1 MLFNSLNYLIFFPI
15 VILFYFAI
23 PAKLKE
29 IRNFWLLIASYFF
42 YMNWNAAYALL
53 LFGSTFVTYL
63 AGILI
68 EKAKEKKKLSLAK
81 WMLGVSFA
89 INIGILFFYKYINFF
104 ILNINRILGL
114 TGSNEIG
121 ALDILLPVGISFY
134 IFQALGYTMD
144 VYREKIKATKNLF
157 RYMLFV
163 SFFPQLVAGPI
174 ERSTNL
180 LKQFDEDH
188 NFDTDRVREGL
199 LTMLWGLFMKIMI
212 ADNLAVYIDSVY
224 ENYPAYT
231 GIEIILATMMFAFQ
245 IYCDFGGYTYIAI
258 GSAKVLGFTLM
269 ENFNAPYQAT
279 SVKDFWRRWHI
290 SLTGWFT
297 DYLYIPLGGNR
308 KGKMRKYINTFIV
321 FFVSGLWHG
330 ASWSYVVWGVINGIY
345 LIVQDATIAARQKVK
360 QFFHVREDRFSYRLG
375 CGLVTFILVD
385 FSWLFFRA
393 KSLGNAVDILKQIVF
408 SLQPAKL
415 FGLAVN
421 RMGYS
426 MQQLVALIF
435 AMLLLFAFDILKNHI
450 YLSTKQAGQK
460 QKEISTGQSGQDQG
474 ENDIVQTGQPQN
486 VFQIVLSQGMWFRW
500 LVYLG
505 LLFMILVYGAYG
517 LEYTQTEF
525 IYFQF

>member
-23 PAKLKE
+23 PAKYKE
-29 IRNFWLLIASYFF
+29 IRNFWLLVASYFF

-68 EKAKEKKKLSLAK
+68 EKAIEKENISFAK
-81 WMLGVSFA
+81 WILGISFT

-114 TGSNEIG
+114 RGSNEIG
-121 ALDILLPVGISFY
+121 LLDILLPVGISFY

-144 VYREKIKATKNLF
+144 VYRQKTKATKNLF

-180 LKQFDEDH
+180 LKQFDEEH
-188 NFDTDRVREGL
+188 RFDTDRVREGL

-224 ENYPAYT
+224 ENYPAFT

-245 IYCDFGGYTYIAI
+245 IYCDFGGYTYLAI

-308 KGKMRKYINTFIV
+308 KGKIRKYINTFIV

-345 LIVQDATIAARQKVK
+345 LIIQDVTVAVRQKVK
-360 QFFHVREDRFSYRLG
+360 QYLHVREDRFSYRFG
-375 CGLVTFILVD
+375 CGVVTFFLVD

-393 KSLGNAVDILKQIVF
+393 KSLGIAVDMLKQIVL
-408 SLQPAKL
+408 SLQPAKI

-435 AMLLLFAFDILKNHI
+435 AMLLLFAFDILKNHM
-450 YLSTKQAGQK
+450 YLMSKMDVQNR
-460 QKEISTGQSGQDQG
+460 SGGGARQD
-474 ENDIVQTGQPQN
+474 GQPAN
-486 VFQIVLSQGMWFRW
+486 VFQIILSQGMWFRW

>member
-1 MLFNSLNYLIFFPI
+1 MLFNSLDYLIFFPI
-15 VILFYFAI
+15 VILLYFAI
-23 PAKLKE
+23 PTKLKE
-29 IRNFWLLIASYFF
+29 IRNLWLLVASYYF

-68 EKAKEKKKLSLAK
+68 ESAMAKDKTNLAK
-81 WMLGVSFA
+81 WTLGISFT
-89 INIGILFFYKYINFF
+89 INIGILFFYKYVNFF
-104 ILNINRILGL
+104 INNVNKILGL
-114 TGSNEIG
+114 SGEHQIG

-144 VYREKIKATKNLF
+144 VYRKKTKATTNLF

-180 LKQFDEDH
+180 LKQFDEEH
-188 NFDTDRVREGL
+188 RFDVDRVREGL

-212 ADNLAVYIDSVY
+212 ADNLAVYIDAVY

-231 GIEIILATMMFAFQ
+231 GIEIVLATMMFAFQ
-245 IYCDFGGYTYIAI
+245 IYCDFGGYTYLAI

-308 KGKMRKYINTFIV
+308 KGKLRKYVNTFIV

-330 ASWSYVVWGVINGIY
+330 ASWSYVAWGVINGIY
-345 LIVQDATIAARQKVK
+345 LIIQDVTIDFREKVK
-360 QFFHVREDRFSYRLG
+360 AFFKVKEDRFSYRLG
-375 CGLVTFILVD
+375 CGLLTFVLVD

-393 KSLGNAVDILKQIVF
+393 KGLGNAVGILKQIVVAMQF
-408 SLQPAKL
+408 EKV

-421 RMGYS
+421 RMGYT
-426 MQQLVALIF
+426 MQQLVALII
-435 AMLLLFAFDILKNHI
+435 AMALLFAFDIIKN
-450 YLSTKQAGQK
+450 KK
-460 QKEISTGQSGQDQG
+460 
-474 ENDIVQTGQPQN
+474 QN
-486 VFQIVLSQGMWFRW
+486 VFQFVLEQGLWFRW

-505 LLFMILVYGAYG
+505 LLFMIMVYGAYG
-517 LEYTQTEF
+517 IEFTQTEF

>member
-1 MLFNSLNYLIFFPI
+1 MLFNSLDYLIFFPI
-15 VILFYFAI
+15 VILLYFAI
-23 PAKLKE
+23 PAKFNSV
-29 IRNFWLLIASYFF
+29 RNLWLLIASYYF

-63 AGILI
+63 AGLLI
-68 EKAKEKKKLSLAK
+68 EKFQMAERITLSKWILA
-81 WMLGVSFA
+81 VSFT
-89 INIGILFFYKYINFF
+89 INIGILFFYKYVNFF
-104 ILNINRILGL
+104 IQNINKVLGL
-114 TGSNEIG
+114 ANKEQIG

-144 VYREKIKATKNLF
+144 VYRGKTKATKNLF

-180 LKQFDEDH
+180 LKQFDEKH
-188 NFDTDRVREGL
+188 TFDVDRIREGL
-199 LTMLWGLFMKIMI
+199 ITMLWGLFMKIMI
-212 ADNLAVYIDSVY
+212 ADNLAVYIDAVY

-231 GIEIILATMMFAFQ
+231 GIEIVLATMMFAFQ
-245 IYCDFGGYTYIAI
+245 IYCDFGGYTYLAI
-258 GSAKVLGFTLM
+258 GSAKVLGFSLM

-308 KGKMRKYINTFIV
+308 KGKVRKYINTFIV

-330 ASWSYVVWGVINGIY
+330 ASWSYVAWGAINGIY
-345 LIVQDATIAARQKVK
+345 LIVQDSTITLREKIKVLCKVK
-360 QFFHVREDRFSYRLG
+360 EDRFSYRLG
-375 CGLVTFILVD
+375 CGLLTFALVD

-393 KSLGNAVDILKQIVF
+393 KGIGNALAILKQIIF
-408 SLQPAKL
+408 AMQFEKL
-415 FGLAVN
+415 FGLAVL

-426 MQQLVALIF
+426 MQQLVALIV
-435 AMLLLFAFDILKNHI
+435 AMILLFAFDVLKN
-450 YLSTKQAGQK
+450 KKG
-460 QKEISTGQSGQDQG
+460 
-474 ENDIVQTGQPQN
+474 N
-486 VFQIVLSQGMWFRW
+486 VFQFVLEQGMLFRW
-500 LVYLG
+500 FVYIG
-505 LLFMILVYGAYG
+505 LLFMIMVYGAYG
-517 LEYTQTEF
+517 LDYTQTEF